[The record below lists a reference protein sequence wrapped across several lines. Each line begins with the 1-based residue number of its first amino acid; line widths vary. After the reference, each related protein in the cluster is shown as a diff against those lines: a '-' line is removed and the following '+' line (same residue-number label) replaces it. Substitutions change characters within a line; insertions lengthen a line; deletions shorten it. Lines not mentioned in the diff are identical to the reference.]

1 MVEGFARQS
10 GGFVEPASEEGEGAT
25 VTLYLPKAEAAEVP
39 APTSRPAEI
48 EGGQG
53 ETVLIIEDDAAVR
66 SMTAQM
72 LEDLHYTTL
81 EAESL
86 AAASRT
92 IADEIAL
99 DLVLC
104 DDVMDLSLCGV
115 AFLWESSPASKP
127 Q

>member
-10 GGFVEPASEEGEGAT
+10 GGFVELASEEGEGAT

-39 APTSRPAEI
+39 APTSRPAVI
-48 EGGQG
+48 EGEQG
-53 ETVLIIEDDAAVR
+53 ETVLIVEDDAAVR

-72 LEDLHYTTL
+72 LEDPHYTTL

-86 AAASRT
+86 VAASRA

-104 DDVMDLSLCGV
+104 DVLLNGGRAAC
-115 AFLWESSPASKP
+115 AC
-127 Q
+127 